1 MNRIF
6 APLALSA
13 SLLLAPFAGAQEVSN
28 PPSSQSSVPSTALA
42 PLPKIDFV
50 VKDKDFH
57 ILPRPQRATPDR
69 TELLVFFWYGS
80 PWAAKI
86 DPYLQSWVAS
96 GRAPANLRIQ
106 YVPMVMGPEW
116 MFGARVFYALEE
128 LGMEREITPRLLRA
142 VQAQAVD
149 MSSPVSVQ
157 KWLTEQGVSPEAFKK
172 AINSDRV
179 VAKTAAL
186 PAIASAY
193 HVRSSPTFI
202 LDGTYHVGA
211 SSRMTPERAAAVA
224 MFFAQ
229 KLSEG
234 GPRP

>member
-1 MNRIF
+1 MNRIL

-13 SLLLAPFAGAQEVSN
+13 SLFLAPLAGAQEVTA
-28 PPSSQSSVPSTALA
+28 PVSQPTASAALA

-50 VKDKDFH
+50 VKGKDFH
-57 ILPRPQRATPDR
+57 VLPQPQRATPGR

-80 PWAAKI
+80 PWAAKVE
-86 DPYLQSWVAS
+86 PYLSSWVAS

-106 YVPMVMGPEW
+106 YVPLVMGPEW

-142 VQAQAVD
+142 VQSKVVD
-149 MSSPVSVQ
+149 MGSPVSVQ
-157 KWLTEQGVSPEAFKK
+157 KWMTEQGISPEAFQK
-172 AINSDRV
+172 AINSNYV
-179 VAKTAAL
+179 VAKTASL
-186 PAIASAY
+186 PAIANTY

-202 LDGTYHVGA
+202 LDGAYHVGA
-211 SSRMTPERAAAVA
+211 SSSMAPERAAAVA